1 MAPPS
6 PDVVRA
12 LRILIARKSPAL
24 AAFATIAARNLG
36 FKALSSF
43 LDYLTAMPREAE
55 PSNNE
60 RAFILEALQQNIR
73 LDGRALDAFRNINLT
88 FGEDYGVAD
97 VQLGKTRHSHTLT
110 KDDQKQRPNREQ
122 SPRPHLRLHNSTLP
136 RSKVR
141 RHLHRH
147 HRALPNGIP
156 RVRGRK
162 VRGSQTDTETLL
174 SRLLEVALR
183 RSSAL
188 STESLCLLAGQKVWS
203 LSATCHVLS
212 HDGNLLD
219 AACIAVLAAL
229 QHYRIP
235 DTTVKGEEV
244 IVHGVEERNPVPLA
258 MLHHPLCATMALF
271 EGGEKVVVDAT
282 LREQQCCEGEVVV
295 TANKHGEVV
304 QVKKL
309 GGVPA
314 DALVLLNCMDIAVAK
329 VKELDLLITKS
340 LEQDARERD
349 VGGLM
354 AELRAENER

>member
-1 MAPPS
+1 
-6 PDVVRA
+6 
-12 LRILIARKSPAL
+12 
-24 AAFATIAARNLG
+24 
-36 FKALSSF
+36 
-43 LDYLTAMPREAE
+43 MPREAE

-60 RAFILEALQQNIR
+60 RAFVLEALQQNIR
-73 LDGRALDAFRNINLT
+73 LDGRALDAFRNIELA
-88 FGEDYGVAD
+88 FSDEYGVAD
-97 VQLGKTRHSHTLT
+97 VQLGNTRVLT
-110 KDDQKQRPNREQ
+110 RISASITAPFPDRKFDGIFTVTTEL
-122 SPRPHLRLHNSTLP
+122 SPMASPAFE
-136 RSKVR
+136 V
-141 RHLHRH
+141 
-147 HRALPNGIP
+147 
-156 RVRGRK
+156 GR
-162 VRGSQTDTETLL
+162 QTDTETLL

-203 LSATCHVLS
+203 LSATCHILS

-219 AACIAVLAAL
+219 ACCIAVLAAL

-244 IVHGVEERNPVPLA
+244 IVHSVEERNRVPLA
-258 MLHHPLCATMALF
+258 MLHHPLCVTMALF
-271 EGGEKVVVDAT
+271 EGGEKVIVDAT
-282 LREQQCCEGEVVV
+282 LREEQCSEGEVVV

-304 QVKKL
+304 QIKKL

-329 VKELDLLITKS
+329 VKELDLVITKA

>member
-1 MAPPS
+1 
-6 PDVVRA
+6 
-12 LRILIARKSPAL
+12 
-24 AAFATIAARNLG
+24 
-36 FKALSSF
+36 
-43 LDYLTAMPREAE
+43 MPREAE
-55 PSNNE
+55 LSNNE
-60 RAFILEALQQNIR
+60 RAFVLEALQQNIR
-73 LDGRALDAFRNINLT
+73 LDGRALDAFRNIELA
-88 FGEDYGVAD
+88 FSDEYGVAD
-97 VQLGKTRHSHTLT
+97 VQLGNTRVLT
-110 KDDQKQRPNREQ
+110 RISASVTAPFPDRKFDGIFTVTTEL
-122 SPRPHLRLHNSTLP
+122 SPMASPAFE
-136 RSKVR
+136 V
-141 RHLHRH
+141 
-147 HRALPNGIP
+147 
-156 RVRGRK
+156 GR
-162 VRGSQTDTETLL
+162 QTDTETLL

-203 LSATCHVLS
+203 LSATCHILS

-219 AACIAVLAAL
+219 ACCIAVLAAL
-229 QHYRIP
+229 QHYRIL

-244 IVHGVEERNPVPLA
+244 IVHSVEERNPIPLA
-258 MLHHPLCATMALF
+258 MLHHPLCVTMALF

-282 LREQQCCEGEVVV
+282 LMEQQCSEGEVVV

-304 QVKKL
+304 QIKKL

-329 VKELDLLITKS
+329 VKELDLVIKKA